1 MVVLANGAILRNSGR
16 CTVRLKSKGDDGM
29 NPWIQP
35 RPSNGASF
43 ASRSTSLAGVGV
55 FFFGAHNA
63 ILVDTAAF
71 DVKLRLGKTKGKH
84 HDMCVRR
91 SDTYSEEMGQSDLSR
106 RIAHG
111 DSGSGC
117 DDPEPVFVASPAA
130 STKADI
136 GPPAFISNVGSPAP
150 ARTWTYR
157 VGIVGTRS
165 NTASTIL
172 RWGPARRRW
181 QHIARNALSAVGC
194 PTFKS
199 VGS

>member
-1 MVVLANGAILRNSGR
+1 MKCACGDRIPIAKKWDSPIYRATYRAWRLRISG
-16 CTVRLKSKGDDGM
+16 
-29 NPWIQP
+29 
-35 RPSNGASF
+35 F
-43 ASRSTSLAGVGV
+43 
-55 FFFGAHNA
+55 
-63 ILVDTAAF
+63 
-71 DVKLRLGKTKGKH
+71 
-84 HDMCVRR
+84 
-91 SDTYSEEMGQSDLSR
+91 
-106 RIAHG
+106 
-111 DSGSGC
+111 

-136 GPPAFISNVGSPAP
+136 GPPAVISNVGSPAP

-172 RWGPARRRW
+172 QWGPARRRW